1 MRDYKR
7 IGQRT
12 FFFAV
17 AIPLA
22 FLVTQQMKPQ
32 KPSHAEP
39 VSPSAYPSKQPLT
52 EKFFSAIVWC
62 VMENKGYKQVHDLP
76 SHRYLAASGSI
87 LANYRDAGH
96 PSGPNYRVL
105 VSGRDWTRAQTYER
119 RAATVATLMNEIGL
133 PTLNWQY
140 WGKPVLKHDPYRD
153 LKSDAIEGAGDIAP
167 ERFPL
172 NGQIF
177 LGADDM
183 NNSHD
188 GPLAKVDENIT
199 SLIEK
204 LESSKWF
211 HEADSLGRYPV
222 LAVVY
227 DESFLGDDHVFSA
240 FYGEGV
246 KAGYTS
252 TKRYDHLSFCRTLT
266 DNWGLAPLG
275 AASNSSPIN
284 DIWK

>member
-1 MRDYKR
+1 MKAYKR

-32 KPSHAEP
+32 KPSGAEP
-39 VSPSAYPSKQPLT
+39 VAPSAIPSKLPST
-52 EKFFSAIVWC
+52 EKYFSAIVWC
-62 VMENKGYKQVHDLP
+62 VMENKGYKQVKDLP
-76 SHRYLAASGSI
+76 SHRYLAAHGAS
-87 LANYRDAGH
+87 LTNYRDAGH

-105 VSGRDWTRAQTYER
+105 VSSRDWTREQTYNR
-119 RAATVATLMNEIGL
+119 RVPTVATLMNEIGL

-153 LKSDAIEGAGDIAP
+153 LKSDVIEGADEINP
-167 ERFPL
+167 DRFPT

-177 LGADDM
+177 LGVDDM

-188 GPLAKVDENIT
+188 GPLAKVDENLT
-199 SLIEK
+199 RLIEK
-204 LESSKWF
+204 LEGSKWF

-222 LAVVY
+222 LAVLY
-227 DESFLGDDHVFSA
+227 DESFLGDGHIFAA
-240 FYGEGV
+240 FIGQGV
-246 KAGYTS
+246 KAGFVS
-252 TKRYDHLSFCRTLT
+252 NRRYDHFDFCRTLT

-275 AASNSSPIN
+275 AASGSSPIN